1 MTASTGLVM
10 LAAGGTGGHMFP
22 AEALAAELLS
32 RGFEV
37 ALATDR
43 RGQTFSGALGSIPVH
58 RLRAA
63 TLGRGFGAKVRGAV
77 ELGLGYAQA
86 RRLLGRLKPEIVVG
100 FGGYPSLPTV
110 IAAAH
115 LKIPV
120 VLHEQNAVLGR
131 ANRMLL
137 GRATKIATSFRSV
150 RYVTELMRGRVVIT
164 GNPVRPAVAAIR
176 DLPYPALTADGP
188 LNLLVLGGSQGARVF
203 SEVVPAAVA
212 LLPDHLRQ
220 RVRVTQQCRKED
232 IDGARDLFASAG
244 VVAELSPFFAD
255 VAERLGACHLLVAR
269 SGASTV
275 AEISAAGRPAIL
287 VPYPFAMDDH
297 QTANAE
303 ALADVGG
310 AWLVPQS
317 GFTPEALAARLQ
329 ALMTLPATL
338 SKAAHAARA
347 WGRPDA
353 ARRLADTVLS
363 TAGFLTAMANDELPF
378 EFLGEAA
385 E

>member
-1 MTASTGLVM
+1 
-10 LAAGGTGGHMFP
+10 MFP

-37 ALATDR
+37 ALATDQ
-43 RGQTFSGALGSIPVH
+43 RGQTFSGALGAIPVH

-63 TLGRGFGAKVRGAV
+63 TLGRGMGAKIRGTV
-77 ELGLGYAQA
+77 ELGLGYIQA
-86 RRLLGRLKPEIVVG
+86 RRLLGRWKPAVVVG

-110 IAAAH
+110 VAASH

-120 VLHEQNAVLGR
+120 LLHEQNAVLGR

-137 GRATKIATSFRSV
+137 GRATKIATSFRAV
-150 RYVTELMRGRVVIT
+150 RYVTDAMRGRVVIT
-164 GNPVRPAVAAIR
+164 GNPVRPAIAAIR
-176 DLPYPALTADGP
+176 DEPYPALTSDGP
-188 LNLLVLGGSQGARVF
+188 LKLLVLGGSQGARVF
-203 SEVVPAAVA
+203 SEVVPAAIA

-220 RVRVTQQCRKED
+220 RIQVTQQCRRED
-232 IDGARDLFASAG
+232 IDSARDLFENSG
-244 VVAELSPFFAD
+244 VAAELSSFFPD
-255 VAERLGACHLLVAR
+255 VAERLSDCHLLVAR

-275 AEISAAGRPAIL
+275 AEIAAAGRPAIL

-317 GFTPEALAARLQ
+317 GFTPECLAARLQ

-338 SKAAHAARA
+338 AKAADAARA

-353 ARRLADTVLS
+353 ARRLADAVLATGGFM
-363 TAGFLTAMANDELPF
+363 TATANDELPF